1 MSHGRWP
8 GVPACMLMAVVCA
21 AQPRAS
27 EDVFA
32 TFPKPAPAKNLLFY
46 IQRNKNANTIVYE
59 ARLDDRGRLEAE
71 DPVKVT
77 WIRYEEGGKREGISL
92 LEATVAYGVK
102 HRGSERGVAS
112 MDFVASDRYPF
123 KVTVGDKGQA
133 EARMRIDGH
142 DARLHHVEINAEEG
156 TFWPRIKH
164 VDIHG
169 TDLRTG
175 APVVER
181 FIP

>member
-1 MSHGRWP
+1 MSPGRWP
-8 GVPACMLMAVVCA
+8 ALAAGILAACVCM

-59 ARLDDRGRLEAE
+59 ARLDAGGRLEPE
-71 DPVKVT
+71 DPVTVT
-77 WIRYEEGGKREGISL
+77 WIRYEEGGRRDDISL

-102 HRGSERGVAS
+102 HRGNERGMAR
-112 MDFVASDRYPF
+112 MNFVASDRYPF
-123 KVTVGDKGQA
+123 TVILGDHGQA

-142 DARLHHVEINAEEG
+142 DARLHHVEISAEEG

-169 TDLRTG
+169 TDLTTG
-175 APVVER
+175 APLMER